1 MSGTDADRRSP
12 MPAAASRYLMETWG
26 CQMNEHDSEKMAGLL
41 AAQGMVPARGEGE
54 ADVILLNTCAIR
66 EKAAEKVFTRLGQL
80 RRLKLE
86 LPDLVIGV
94 CGCVAQMEQE
104 KIFRRAPHVDFV
116 MGPRHLGSLAR
127 LVRDA
132 RHKRR
137 QVALLDPCDRLVPEE
152 PERAL
157 RSGRAKAYITVME
170 GCNKGC
176 TFCVV
181 PSTRGRESCRTP
193 ASILDEATS
202 VVEEGFPEI
211 ELLGQNVNA
220 YRSGSWNFTRLLSAV
235 SQVPGLRRLR
245 FTTSHPLHFRDS
257 IPELMRVHPVICP
270 HVHLPIQ
277 SGSNRILQG
286 MRRGHTREEYLA
298 LIDRARRSVADL
310 AFSTDVIVGFPG
322 ETEDDFRQTLEIIR
336 KVRYHQMYAFVYSPR
351 PGTPAAALED
361 GVPREE
367 KSERL
372 QRLLAVQEGIQRE
385 IGEGYVG
392 STQEVLVEGPSVR
405 DPRMLTGR
413 TVTNRIV
420 NFAGPPS
427 LTGKLVNARIVRA
440 TAVSLRGEMEPPV
453 NSLTST
459 RAGDI
464 TLPRALQP
472 GGDRP

>member
-1 MSGTDADRRSP
+1 
-12 MPAAASRYLMETWG
+12 METWG

-41 AAQGMVPARGEGE
+41 AAQGMVPASAERE

-86 LPDLVIGV
+86 LPELVIGV

-104 KIFRRAPHVDFV
+104 RIFRRAPHVDFV

-137 QVALLDPCDRLVPEE
+137 QVAVLDLRDRLAPEE

-193 ASILDEATS
+193 ESILDEAAI

-220 YRSGSWNFTRLLSAV
+220 YRSGSWDFTRLLSAV
-235 SQVPGLRRLR
+235 SQVAGLHRLR
-245 FTTSHPLHFRDS
+245 FTTSHPLHFKNS
-257 IPELMRVHPVICP
+257 IHELMRVRPALCP

-277 SGSNRILQG
+277 SGSNRVLQA
-286 MRRGHTREEYLA
+286 MRRGHTREEYIA
-298 LIDRARRSVADL
+298 RIDRARRSVPGL

-322 ETEDDFRQTLEIIR
+322 ETEGDFQQTLEIIR
-336 KVRYHQMYAFVYSPR
+336 VVRFHQMYAFVYSPR
-351 PGTPAAALED
+351 PETPAASLED
-361 GVPREE
+361 GVPRDE

-372 QRLLAVQEGIQRE
+372 QRLLAVQERIQRE

-392 STQEVLVEGPSVR
+392 RTEEVLVQGPSVR
-405 DPRMLTGR
+405 NPKMLTGR
-413 TVTNRIV
+413 TVTNKIV
-420 NFAGPPS
+420 NFAGAPA
-427 LTGKLVNARIVRA
+427 LTGKLVDVRIVGA
-440 TAVSLRGEMEPPV
+440 TANSLRGEMERPV

-459 RAGDI
+459 RADDI
-464 TLPRALQP
+464 TSPRLLAP
-472 GGDRP
+472 GGDRS